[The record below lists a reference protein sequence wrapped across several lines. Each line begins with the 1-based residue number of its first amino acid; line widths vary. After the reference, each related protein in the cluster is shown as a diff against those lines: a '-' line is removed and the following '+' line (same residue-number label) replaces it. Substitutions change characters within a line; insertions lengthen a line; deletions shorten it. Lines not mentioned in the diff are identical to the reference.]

1 MICHGRIDLPCE
13 IWDVEEDGILLAT
26 RILWPPHKDIDRIV
40 ISLPQ
45 SHFPAS
51 QRRNNCS
58 QIDKE
63 TYLYCLPL
71 KGKRKL
77 DLEMVHWQSSV
88 TGFSLPLSL
97 VRREAMTLNDIE

>member
-13 IWDVEEDGILLAT
+13 TCHVEEDGILLAT
-26 RILWPPHKDIDRIV
+26 RILWPPHKGIDRIV

-45 SHFPAS
+45 SHFSAS
-51 QRRNNCS
+51 QRKNNCS

-63 TYLYCLPL
+63 TYLCCLPL
-71 KGKRKL
+71 KGKH
-77 DLEMVHWQSSV
+77 LEMVHWQSSV

-97 VRREAMTLNDIE
+97 VRREAMTLNDIGS